1 MKLLL
6 LVIVI
11 LNLVVIFFFGLNGKI
26 ILFVL
31 LIKNFCKYFKNIL
44 FGIFFVVI
52 IFVNL
57 YFFIK

>member
-6 LVIVI
+6 IVI

-31 LIKNFCKYFKNIL
+31 LIKNFCKYFKIIL
-44 FGIFFVVI
+44 FGIFLLVI

-57 YFFIK
+57 FFFIK